1 MHTHVRAYPQIAH
14 RLKTVAFYDT
24 VLVMSDGRIVEEG
37 SPLALL
43 EAPGGVFRAMAQ
55 QTGEFDVLLSLARE
69 AQKERKGDGGNGAV
83 KKAEEE
89 VKEAL

>member
-1 MHTHVRAYPQIAH
+1 M
-14 RLKTVAFYDT
+14 

-55 QTGEFDVLLSLARE
+55 QTGEFDLLLSLARE
-69 AQKERKGDGGNGAV
+69 AQKERKGNGGKGGNGV
-83 KKAEEE
+83 VGKPQEE
-89 VKEAL
+89 VKDAL